1 MKYLFFWSFLLL
13 FTHNLLAQNKTRTRT
28 VTSAGKEV
36 QQKQYW
42 LVILVK
48 GQMNGKATSP
58 GALKLLENEHD
69 RYMKKLMGE
78 GKVVTGGMFGDDD
91 FKKGVLIFDV
101 NTEAEAMKLLS
112 RDPMMS
118 AGWLGYEIHPWWV
131 EGNCLFK

>member
-1 MKYLFFWSFLLL
+1 MKYLVLCSFLLL
-13 FTHNLLAQNKTRTRT
+13 FTHHIYGQGKTRTRT

-48 GQMNGKATSP
+48 GQMNGKATSAS
-58 GALKLLENEHD
+58 ALKLLENEHD
-69 RYMKKLMGE
+69 RYVKKLMSE
-78 GKVVTGGMFGDDD
+78 GKVVTGGMFSDDD
-91 FKKGVLIFDV
+91 FKKGVLIFNVD
-101 NTEAEAMKLLS
+101 TEAEAMQLLN